1 MDRCLNNFKG
11 TDMNYTT
18 HNQETIVTEG
28 ASLRGEVT
36 ATYKELTNL
45 FGVPTKG
52 DANKVEAHWAVKFSD
67 GTVATVYNWKDSKSY
82 LGEQGANV
90 KDITEWRVGG
100 FGPSATILVQLTLEL
115 MREAKPKDKIEEAF
129 SSAFDMMDSIRSQ
142 KGENYARLVE
152 VAMLTIKRREMIEML
167 VDMVSAATEMPEA
180 IKGILLEADT
190 AMSVKTI
197 SAACQASSV
206 KFDSQ
211 STADELMGW
220 ATRIIE
226 AEVGGVETLVKGA
239 KKK

>member
-1 MDRCLNNFKG
+1 
-11 TDMNYTT
+11 MNYTT
-18 HNQETIVTEG
+18 HNQEIIVTEG
-28 ASLRGEVT
+28 SSIRGKVT

-45 FGVPTKG
+45 FGVPIKD
-52 DANKVEAHWAVKFSD
+52 DAYKVDAHWSVKFSD
-67 GTVATVYNWKDSKSY
+67 GTVATVYNWKDGKSY
-82 LGEQGANV
+82 LGEKGADV
-90 KDITEWRVGG
+90 KDITEWHVGG

-115 MREAKPKDKIEEAF
+115 MREAKPKDKMEEAF
-129 SSAFDMMDSIRSQ
+129 SSAFDMMDSIKSQ

-152 VAMLTIKRREMIEML
+152 VAMLTMKRREMIEML
-167 VDMVSAATEMPEA
+167 VDLASAATEMPEA

-197 SAACQASSV
+197 SAACQASNI

-211 STADELMGW
+211 GTADELMGW

-226 AEVGGVETLVKGA
+226 AEAGGVETLVKGA

>member
-11 TDMNYTT
+11 TEMNFTT
-18 HNQETIVTEG
+18 HNNSVFSESGTYLIGQVD
-28 ASLRGEVT
+28 
-36 ATYKELTNL
+36 ATYDELKGL
-45 FGVPTKG
+45 FGTPIIRMDGKT
-52 DANKVEAHWAVKFSD
+52 DAMWKIKFSD
-67 GTVATVYNWKDSKSY
+67 DTIATVYNWKNGKAY
-82 LGEQGANV
+82 LGDSGLDV
-90 KDITEWRVGG
+90 SHISTWHVGG
-100 FGPSATILVQLTLEL
+100 FNPQALMLVQLTLEL
-115 MREAKPKDKIEEAF
+115 MREAKPKDKMEEAF
-129 SSAFDMMDSIRSQ
+129 SSAFDMMDSIKSQ

-152 VAMLTIKRREMIEML
+152 VAMLTMKRREMIEML
-167 VDMVSAATEMPEA
+167 VDLASAATEMPEA

-197 SAACQASSV
+197 SAACQASSI

-226 AEVGGVETLVKGA
+226 AEVGGVQTLVKGA